1 MTNPT
6 LEVDTHL
13 HVRTRLI
20 ALLHASKKTN
30 ESRKSLKKFEAL
42 KEDLLVLGSF
52 SSTTFV
58 AKECKARKN
67 EEGRGSVQINEVL
80 QDTRKTK
87 SSPKGEDSFLNNDP
101 FSSGAYFQEGKNET
115 RKRKRNNYYDTIES
129 DDRDETFSTCSD
141 ISWCDNFLY
150 SPLSSPE
157 FSFLEEMINRD
168 CNSSKKESSMSNYDW
183 AEHRSSFTDRE
194 RFYYSNQ
201 M

>member
-20 ALLHASKKTN
+20 TLLHASKKTN

-80 QDTRKTK
+80 PDTRKTK

-101 FSSGAYFQEGKNET
+101 FSTGAGKNET
-115 RKRKRNNYYDTIES
+115 RKRKRNDYCGIIES

-141 ISWCDNFLY
+141 ISWCDNFLL

-168 CNSSKKESSMSNYDW
+168 CNSSKKDMESSMSNYDW
-183 AEHRSSFTDRE
+183 GEHRSSFTDRE